1 MYTPVNCFLTD
12 KTTDAIAIVAVIRQH
27 YNEWLQAQSSFTQ
40 QWLQSCGVTA
50 DNGSKPVCIPNTEG
64 RIEKVILLVDTL
76 DSLWSMAGYVTQLP
90 AGTYHLP
97 DLSAQQ
103 YEIAAVGWG
112 LACYK
117 FKRYKAKNGN
127 NAKLYLP
134 ADVNMQAIQAQ
145 VAATYLVR
153 DLINT
158 PAEDMGP
165 AELGEAADMLATKY
179 GASVKQ
185 IVGDELLTQNFPAI
199 HAVGRASSK
208 APRLIDLTW
217 GNIQAPKVTLVGKG
231 VCFDTGGL
239 DLKSSG
245 NMRLMKKDMGGAAHV
260 LGLAAWIMANQLPI
274 RLRVIIGAAENMVAG
289 NAYRP
294 GDVVKTRKGLTV
306 EIGNTDAEGRVVLSD
321 ALALACEDNPQLI
334 IDYAT
339 LTGAA
344 RVGLGPDIPNMFTN
358 DDALGKQLQ
367 NLSSGCD
374 DLVWQMPLHKPYREF
389 IDSNI
394 ADISNDSSSPYG
406 GALTAALFLQEFVNA
421 NISWVHF
428 DVMAWNTKARP
439 GRPEGGEAMAMRTI
453 YAYLAARAW

>member
-1 MYTPVNCFLTD
+1 MYTPVTCFITEKATD
-12 KTTDAIAIVAVIRQH
+12 MITIIPVVRSS
-27 YNEWLQAQSSFTQ
+27 YNVWLAEQSSFTQ
-40 QWLQSCGVTA
+40 QWLHSCGMTVE
-50 DNGSKPVCIPNTEG
+50 NGSKPVCIPNAEG
-64 RIEKVILLVDTL
+64 RIEKVIVLVDTL
-76 DSLWSMAGYVTQLP
+76 DSLWSIAGYIPQLP
-90 AGTYHLP
+90 NGNYHIVG
-97 DLSAQQ
+97 LSNQQ

-112 LACYK
+112 LANYK
-117 FKRYKAKNGN
+117 FKRYKNKNGN
-127 NAKLYLP
+127 NAKLFVP
-134 ADVNMQAIQAQ
+134 ADANVQAIQAQ

-165 AELGEAADMLATKY
+165 AELGEVADMLATKY
-179 GASVKQ
+179 GANVKQ

-199 HAVGRASSK
+199 HAVGRASTKPS
-208 APRLIDLTW
+208 RLIDLTW
-217 GNIQAPKVTLVGKG
+217 GDANAPKVTLVGKG
-231 VCFDTGGL
+231 VCFDSGGL

-274 RLRVIIGAAENMVAG
+274 RLRVIIGAVENMVAG

-294 GDVVKTRKGLTV
+294 GDIVKTRKGLTV

-321 ALALACEDNPQLI
+321 ALALACEDNPQII

-358 DDALGKQLQ
+358 DNILGQQLQ
-367 NLSSGCD
+367 SLSNQCD

-389 IDSNI
+389 IDSSI

-406 GALTAALFLQEFVNA
+406 GALTAALFLQEFVTPT
-421 NISWVHF
+421 ISWVHF
-428 DVMAWNTKARP
+428 DVMAWNVKARA
-439 GRPEGGEAMAMRTI
+439 GRPEGGEAMAMRAV
-453 YAYLAARAW
+453 YAYLASLR